1 LVGPTVSFPARVGR
15 GERRLLLVVALFVAV
30 AVVVAV
36 VEVGSHP
43 DGHLIRPDPNVI
55 ARHGMEA
62 PPRTVGTTT
71 TGPDQRLLPL
81 LPTSA
86 SPLRILEIGDSL
98 GIDLGDQLRDQIDSG
113 GLAHTIVA
121 SVGDSGL
128 SNITYFDWPAQLAAM
143 LAADHAQVVVVFIGA
158 NDDQGIE
165 LGGVA
170 AAPGTL
176 AWTLGYRQRV
186 DDILRVATT
195 SGARVVWVGMP
206 PMLNAGL
213 NRAVQSQDLIYER
226 EAEAFPGALYVS
238 SDPVLGNA
246 AGLYEPTGEDASG
259 HLVVLRTADGVH
271 LTPTGAGVL
280 ARTVIGAIDN
290 VWRLSL

>member
-1 LVGPTVSFPARVGR
+1 MSFPARLRRGR
-15 GERRLLLVVALFVAV
+15 LLLLVVPVFV

-36 VEVGSHP
+36 VEVGSNP
-43 DGHLIRPDPNVI
+43 DGHPLRSDPSVI
-55 ARHGMEA
+55 ARHRSEA
-62 PPRTVGTTT
+62 PRRTVGTTT
-71 TGPDQRLLPL
+71 TGPDQRSLPL

-98 GIDLGDQLRDQIDSG
+98 GIDLGDRFRDQIDSG
-113 GLAHTIVA
+113 GLGHTIVA

-128 SNITYFDWPAQLAAM
+128 SNITYFDWPAQLADM

-165 LGGVA
+165 VDGVA

-176 AWTLGYRQRV
+176 AWASGYTQRV

-206 PMLNAGL
+206 PMLNADL
-213 NRAVQSQDLIYER
+213 NNAVQRQDLIYER
-226 EAEAFPGALYVS
+226 ETETFPGALYVS

-271 LTPTGAGVL
+271 LTPAGAGVL